1 MYTRFNW
8 ILLSLA
14 ISLLGLAWIG
24 QSREAVVVADYSNL
38 VAAPQAGYLAPDF
51 SLTTLQAEEIT
62 LSDYRGRPVILNFWA
77 TWCPP
82 CRAEIP
88 FFQQSQLKYNG
99 RAIILGIDQAEPLSL
114 VAPFVADLGMTYPI
128 LLDLESAVS
137 DSYGVV
143 ALPTTFFIDSNG
155 VVQKVHPGIISQGV
169 LEDEIEQLLEG
180 Q

>member
-1 MYTRFNW
+1 MFTRFNW
-8 ILLSLA
+8 TLLSLA
-14 ISLLGLAWIG
+14 ITLLGLAWIE

-38 VAAPQAGYLAPDF
+38 ATAPQAGYLAPDF
-51 SLTTLQAEEIT
+51 TLTTIQGEERT
-62 LSDYRGRPVILNFWA
+62 LSNYRGRPVILNFWA

-99 RAIILGIDQAEPLSL
+99 RAIIWGIDQAEPLSL
-114 VAPFVADLGMTYPI
+114 VAPFVAELAMTYPI
-128 LLDLESAVS
+128 LLDLESEVS
-137 DSYGVV
+137 DSYRVI

-155 VVQKVHPGIISQGV
+155 VLQKVHPGIISQGV
-169 LEDEIEQLLEG
+169 LEDEIEKLLEG